1 MSVYKILSASV
12 REYRKESLEAPFFV
26 SLEVVME
33 CVIPFITARLVN
45 QIRASAGLEG
55 GQSALLQDGAL
66 LVVMACLSLAFGILA
81 GNACSTAA
89 CGFAKNL
96 RSDLFRA
103 VQGFSF
109 ENLDRFSTASLVT
122 RLTTDVS
129 NVQNAYMMIIR
140 TAIRGPLMLAF
151 SIVMAFLMGGPVAFI
166 FLLAAPILGLGLYA
180 IARRAMPTF
189 KRLFR
194 KYDQLNSSIQENVRG
209 IRTVKAF
216 VREDF
221 ERERFGTAAEELC
234 ADFTRAERLLALNNP
249 LMQFCLY
256 MVMLFVLYYGTYAA
270 VTSRGLD
277 LDVGQISSLLTYG
290 MQILGS
296 LMRLSMVFVMI
307 TMARESAARIAEVLT
322 ERSTLTSPPDGLR
335 TVRSG
340 SVDFEDVS
348 FCYGAAPFPAGT
360 CMALKNVNL
369 HIRSGETVGILGGTG
384 SAKST
389 LVQLIPRLYD
399 ATEGVVRVGG
409 VNVRDYDPG
418 ALRSQVAV
426 VLQKNELF
434 SGTLRDNLRW
444 GRADATDAELDEVC
458 RLACVDEFLSRMP
471 EGYDTRL
478 EQNGTNLSG
487 GQKQRVCLARALLK
501 RPRVLILDDATSAV
515 DTRTDAR
522 IRAGLRRSFPET
534 TKIII
539 AQRVLSVQDAD
550 RIVVMENGTVNA
562 VGTHRELLSTC
573 EIYREIYES
582 QRKGGEPDDR

>member
-1 MSVYKILSASV
+1 MRNFMKILAASV
-12 REYRKESLEAPFFV
+12 REYKKESLQAPFFV

-33 CVIPFITARLVN
+33 CLIPFVVARLVN
-45 QIRASAGLEG
+45 QVRAGTSLWELAR
-55 GQSALLQDGAL
+55 DGVL
-66 LVVMACLSLAFGILA
+66 LVLMACLSLAFGIMA

-109 ENLDRFSTASLVT
+109 ENIDRFSTASLVT

-129 NVQNAYMMIIR
+129 NVQNAYMMLVR
-140 TAIRGPLMLAF
+140 TAIRGPLMLVF
-151 SIVMAFLMGGPVAFI
+151 SVVMAFVMGGPIAFI
-166 FLLAAPILGLGLYA
+166 FLLAAPVLGAGLWA
-180 IARRAMPTF
+180 VAHWAMPTF

-194 KYDQLNSSIQENVRG
+194 KYDRLNSSIQEDIHG

-221 ERERFGTAAEELC
+221 ERERFGTAAKELC
-234 ADFTRAERLLALNNP
+234 ADFTRAERILALNNP
-249 LMQFCLY
+249 MMQFCLY
-256 MVMLFVLYYGTYAA
+256 AVMLFVLYYGTYAA
-270 VTSRGLD
+270 VTSRGLK

-290 MQILGS
+290 VLILGS

-307 TMARESAARIAEVLT
+307 TMARESALRIAEVLT

-335 TVRSG
+335 TVRDG
-340 SVDFEDVS
+340 SVHFEGVS
-348 FCYGAAPFPAGT
+348 FRYGADGR
-360 CMALKNVNL
+360 MALRNVNL

-389 LVQLIPRLYD
+389 LVNLVPRLYD
-399 ATEGVVRVGG
+399 ATEGIVRVGG
-409 VNVRDYDPG
+409 EDVRKYDLDV
-418 ALRSQVAV
+418 LRNQVSV
-426 VLQKNELF
+426 VLQKNEIF

-444 GRADATDAELDEVC
+444 GKADATDAKLDEAC
-458 RLACVDEFLSRMP
+458 RAACVDEFLSRLP
-471 EGYDTRL
+471 DGYDTRL

-501 RPRVLILDDATSAV
+501 RPKILILDDATSAV

-522 IRAGLRRSFPET
+522 IRAALRRNFPNT

-550 RIVVMENGTVNA
+550 RIVVMENGAVNA
-562 VGTHRELLSTC
+562 VGTHEELLSAC
-573 EIYREIYES
+573 EIYREIYDS
-582 QRKGGEPDDR
+582 QGKGGERDDS